1 MLISDSQRISYRQE
15 RRYRYSIVVSVS
27 EKELGD
33 DVQTVAEDALC
44 LPAMF
49 LDLDFP
55 DVTVDVLA
63 DIVAPHE
70 GDHHQEQQLADTI
83 QVREMRVFDV
93 EACALQGSEHR
104 LDFPAPAVGFHRFVM
119 AVERHNHLK
128 LRRPVPPL
136 DTPGGEVAG
145 LPFDVVNP
153 GEAHRLPDLQPLE
166 QPVRLGTVA
175 LAWVVHPEILLDA
188 NVIADVVL
196 VQPPYPLVSDKLA
209 VGEQA
214 VDAFRTEKVDVT
226 LQQGDSFQG
235 VGVAALGQHGEH
247 ERVGY
252 PFVCD
257 GEHED
262 VDVRA
267 AELPVC
273 PVNDQHFLPVAGQE
287 RVQESGDEVVV
298 KVEFRKKTLD
308 SPQT

>member
-1 MLISDSQRISYRQE
+1 MLTSDSQRISYRQE

-70 GDHHQEQQLADTI
+70 SDHHQEQQLADTI

-119 AVERHNHLK
+119 AVERHNHFK

-175 LAWVVHPEILLDA
+175 LAWVVHP
-188 NVIADVVL
+188 
-196 VQPPYPLVSDKLA
+196 
-209 VGEQA
+209 
-214 VDAFRTEKVDVT
+214 
-226 LQQGDSFQG
+226 
-235 VGVAALGQHGEH
+235 
-247 ERVGY
+247 
-252 PFVCD
+252 FVCD
-257 GEHED
+257 CEHED

-287 RVQESGDEVVV
+287 RVQESSDEVVV
-298 KVEFRKKTLD
+298 KVEFRKKNAGFAANM
-308 SPQT
+308 SQTWRVSRNSAPTRCSTRF

>member
-1 MLISDSQRISYRQE
+1 MLTSDSQRISYRQE

-33 DVQTVAEDALC
+33 DVQTVAENALC

-93 EACALQGSEHR
+93 EACALYSC
-104 LDFPAPAVGFHRFVM
+104 
-119 AVERHNHLK
+119 
-128 LRRPVPPL
+128 
-136 DTPGGEVAG
+136 
-145 LPFDVVNP
+145 
-153 GEAHRLPDLQPLE
+153 EAHRLPDLQPLE
-166 QPVRLGTVA
+166 QSVRLGTVA
-175 LAWVVHPEILLDA
+175 LAWVVHP
-188 NVIADVVL
+188 
-196 VQPPYPLVSDKLA
+196 
-209 VGEQA
+209 
-214 VDAFRTEKVDVT
+214 
-226 LQQGDSFQG
+226 
-235 VGVAALGQHGEH
+235 
-247 ERVGY
+247 
-252 PFVCD
+252 FVCD

-262 VDVRA
+262 VDARA

>member
-1 MLISDSQRISYRQE
+1 M
-15 RRYRYSIVVSVS
+15 
-27 EKELGD
+27 
-33 DVQTVAEDALC
+33 
-44 LPAMF
+44 
-49 LDLDFP
+49 
-55 DVTVDVLA
+55 
-63 DIVAPHE
+63 
-70 GDHHQEQQLADTI
+70 
-83 QVREMRVFDV
+83 
-93 EACALQGSEHR
+93 
-104 LDFPAPAVGFHRFVM
+104 
-119 AVERHNHLK
+119 
-128 LRRPVPPL
+128 
-136 DTPGGEVAG
+136 
-145 LPFDVVNP
+145 
-153 GEAHRLPDLQPLE
+153 
-166 QPVRLGTVA
+166 
-175 LAWVVHPEILLDA
+175 
-188 NVIADVVL
+188 IADVVL

-273 PVNDQHFLPVAGQE
+273 PVDGQTKQAFNRQQAE
-287 RVQESGDEVVV
+287 DGARDEVMLE
-298 KVEFRKKTLD
+298 VEFRKKTLD